1 MSKKDIDQ
9 ALDSLMG
16 TAPGP
21 NRVREKA
28 ENTIY
33 DNDKSTTIG
42 IRILKTDKERLE
54 KHFKM
59 KGHISL
65 SVPIREL
72 IYKYM
77 QDNNLL

>member
-1 MSKKDIDQ
+1 MSKKELDQ

-16 TAPGP
+16 TAPAL
-21 NRVREKA
+21 NRAHEKS

-42 IRILKTDKERLE
+42 IRILKTDKEKLE

-77 QDNNLL
+77 NDNNLL